1 MSIETDGDPG
11 SGRYPKGSGENSSDK
26 VTPDKSKQRLN
37 FKRTGNMMHITKDV
51 NFSSGA
57 KILSGNKITKIVDF
71 AGGKSGK
78 SVKVEEYLIKQYGG
92 SKGSWVHSR
101 GQTTVIAKNGE
112 KSEAEIHWFEALGV
126 GQVGMKIKRYL

>member
-1 MSIETDGDPG
+1 MSIETNGGPG

-37 FKRTGNMMHITKDV
+37 FKRTGNTMHITKDV

-71 AGGKSGK
+71 AGGKSGENLSK
-78 SVKVEEYLIKQYGG
+78 LKNISSSNMVGVKE
-92 SKGSWVHSR
+92 
-101 GQTTVIAKNGE
+101 
-112 KSEAEIHWFEALGV
+112 V
-126 GQVGMKIKRYL
+126 GFIQGDRLLL